1 VSSVVFEFASD
12 IVQAALAVILIWC
25 LYRIVAGLFG
35 LGRPAEADS
44 DDFAGSPARRKPR
57 PKSGASSVALAE
69 PDDDE

>member
-12 IVQAALAVILIWC
+12 IVLIWC